1 MERRYRLP
9 ASFGMLVSVTA
20 PLLSDRLPVT
30 TWRRQGTVFKM
41 NRIVI
46 IIIAVVVI
54 AGCGGAVWYFFLQ
67 ADAPSVEAQEEESK
81 LEEAEFVDIE
91 NLAISVIKE
100 GRVHRYI
107 TISVSLEMNDKNAKE
122 LGDLAFPRLKDE
134 IFRDLHSY
142 FSMQQPGQ
150 TGINVAQVKARLM
163 AAERAIGKG
172 KATPDNHSG
181 RL

>member
-1 MERRYRLP
+1 
-9 ASFGMLVSVTA
+9 
-20 PLLSDRLPVT
+20 
-30 TWRRQGTVFKM
+30 M

-54 AGCGGAVWYFFLQ
+54 AGCGGAVWYFFRQ
-67 ADAPSVEAQEEESK
+67 ADAPSVEAQEEERT

-91 NLAISVIKE
+91 NLAIFVIKE

-107 TISVSLEMNDKNAKE
+107 TISVSLEMKDKDAKA

-163 AAERAIGKG
+163 WAAERAIGKG
-172 KATPDNHSG
+172 KVRQIIIQGAYE
-181 RL
+181 RKREFK